1 MKGITVGFIG
11 AGMMAEALIG
21 GALKMELLPAGKIV
35 ASDVN
40 PARRS
45 HLAQKYGVRVTGN
58 NRDVVA
64 WADLVVLAVK
74 PQHAS
79 GVLAEIGPAL
89 APEKTVLSIMAGV
102 STAAIESYLSPGV
115 PVVRAM
121 PNTPCLVGAGVSAVA
136 RGRWAGDEHAELAAA
151 LLKATG
157 HVVRVDEGQMDAVTG
172 LSGSGPAYV
181 FTVIEALADGGVAE
195 GLPRPVA
202 LELAAH
208 TVLGAAKL
216 LLESGD
222 HPAVLR
228 ERVTSPAGTTAEGL
242 LVLED
247 RGVRSVFAR
256 AVREAARR
264 SKALGEG
271 TA

>member
-79 GVLAEIGPAL
+79 GV
-89 APEKTVLSIMAGV
+89 
-102 STAAIESYLSPGV
+102 
-115 PVVRAM
+115 
-121 PNTPCLVGAGVSAVA
+121 
-136 RGRWAGDEHAELAAA
+136 
-151 LLKATG
+151 
-157 HVVRVDEGQMDAVTG
+157 
-172 LSGSGPAYV
+172 
-181 FTVIEALADGGVAE
+181 
-195 GLPRPVA
+195 
-202 LELAAH
+202 
-208 TVLGAAKL
+208 
-216 LLESGD
+216 
-222 HPAVLR
+222 
-228 ERVTSPAGTTAEGL
+228 
-242 LVLED
+242 
-247 RGVRSVFAR
+247 
-256 AVREAARR
+256 
-264 SKALGEG
+264 
-271 TA
+271 